1 MGKTDRN
8 TRDYSGITCR
18 LFRFREKFSDWKV
31 FLDRMAPA
39 CYNITR
45 SDERH
50 LIERAF
56 SSVGQSLRLITG

>member
-1 MGKTDRN
+1 MGRGLN
-8 TRDYSGITCR
+8 
-18 LFRFREKFSDWKV
+18 FSPDFAKV
-31 FLDRMAPA
+31 FLDNSPLP
-39 CYNITR
+39 CYNTAC

>member
-1 MGKTDRN
+1 MEIPGTPMFSERN
-8 TRDYSGITCR
+8 GA
-18 LFRFREKFSDWKV
+18 FREYREYRKV
-31 FLDRMAPA
+31 FLDIMFSA
-39 CYNITR
+39 CYNTTR

>member
-1 MGKTDRN
+1 M
-8 TRDYSGITCR
+8 
-18 LFRFREKFSDWKV
+18 
-31 FLDRMAPA
+31 LDKRIPP
-39 CYNITR
+39 CYNTTR